1 MTRSKSPIPE
11 GYHTVTPVLIVD
23 GTQAALDWYERALG
37 AAILSKNVGPD
48 GKILHAE
55 IRIGNSLLMLHDPM
69 MDAKGAKQLGGSPIG
84 LWIYVDDCD
93 ALFARAKKAGGSIS
107 MPMEDQFWGDRC
119 GSITDPFGLN
129 WTLATRKEDLT
140 RAELDARQA
149 EFFEQMAVKA
159 R

>member
-1 MTRSKSPIPE
+1 MARAKSAIPE
-11 GYHTVTPVLIVD
+11 GFYTVTPILTID

-37 AAILSKNVGPD
+37 AVVLSKHTGPD
-48 GKILHAE
+48 RKITHAE
-55 IRIGNSLLMLHDPM
+55 VRIGNSKLMLHDPM
-69 MDAKGAKQLGGSPIG
+69 MDAKTLQLSGSPIG
-84 LWIYVDDCD
+84 LWIYVEDCD
-93 ALFARAKKAGGSIS
+93 VLFARAKKAGGSIS

-129 WTLATRKEDLT
+129 WIIATRKEDLT

-149 EFFEQMAVKA
+149 EFFEQMAVKV

>member
-1 MTRSKSPIPE
+1 LT
-11 GYHTVTPVLIVD
+11 VD

-37 AAILSKNVGPD
+37 AVVLSKNTGPD
-48 GKILHAE
+48 GKITHAE
-55 IRIGNSLLMLHDPM
+55 VQIGNSKLMLHDPM
-69 MDAKGAKQLGGSPIG
+69 MDAKAAKQPGGSAIG
-84 LWIYVDDCD
+84 LWIYVEDCD

-107 MPMEDQFWGDRC
+107 MPMDDQFWGDRC

-129 WTLATRKEDLT
+129 WTIATRKEDLT

-149 EFFEQMAVKA
+149 DFFEQAAVKA